1 MLLKNKYAPSRYG
14 FNVDVHNRLISEI
27 KRYPAKQPAPPE
39 TRYRKAPTAFAN
51 DYIEQQI
58 YSDKNFEQ
66 NRAKAVRM
74 LEQRGYQVH
83 DIEADDKWGK
93 PVLEVEAY
101 KNGREY
107 DITLSYPS
115 LKIIREKL
123 DD

>member
-1 MLLKNKYAPSRYG
+1 MKKFVLAAVFAAVTS
-14 FNVDVHNRLISEI
+14 
-27 KRYPAKQPAPPE
+27 
-39 TRYRKAPTAFAN
+39 TAFAN

>member
-1 MLLKNKYAPSRYG
+1 MKKFVLAAALVLVSAAASADN
-14 FNVDVHNRLISEI
+14 HIE
-27 KRYPAKQPAPPE
+27 
-39 TRYRKAPTAFAN
+39 YRIRN
-51 DYIEQQI
+51 DRNY
-58 YSDKNFEQ
+58 EQ